1 MEYLPQKR
9 RRYDGM
15 GLVVGIAQRVSIKD
29 QIFLLLVFQR
39 IRVSINTVNR
49 RALLHTI
56 FEVFLYKDRKQYYE
70 KVSCSTHSAIFMY
83 QSRPKALQPPVF
95 LKICAL
101 LWLI

>member
-1 MEYLPQKR
+1 MIKNKPANGFSYTLARGDFYWNIYPQKR

-15 GLVVGIAQRVSIKD
+15 GLVVGNAQRVSIKD

-56 FEVFLYKDRKQYYE
+56 FEVFCIKIGNNKMKKCH
-70 KVSCSTHSAIFMY
+70 KV
-83 QSRPKALQPPVF
+83 V
-95 LKICAL
+95 
-101 LWLI
+101 